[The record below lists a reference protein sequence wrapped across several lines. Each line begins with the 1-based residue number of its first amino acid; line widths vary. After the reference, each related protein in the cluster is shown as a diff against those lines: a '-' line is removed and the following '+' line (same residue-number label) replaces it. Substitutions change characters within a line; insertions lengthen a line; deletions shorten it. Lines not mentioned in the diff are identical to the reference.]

1 MPLLHSAGYSIAL
14 STTVF
19 IKTNQQSVI
28 AKKEISFPDKRSD
41 YLIPLSSIDSNNI
54 LYHHCM
60 PLSQVTCG
68 TVRADPAYSE
78 DSYLLPA
85 YEWLAEQIGFFPH
98 FVSVGKDEY
107 ALNRTGYQDQWRVR
121 DGGDFVNGEYRKNY
135 RKKGEFPNL
144 VLLSFDHLE
153 GVFMDHMTW
162 HIAINSCTNGNSVST
177 REMKM
182 ILKPSWTNRHWLR
195 AAMKS
200 HSVELLTPEIP
211 LHKAAGVW
219 VRNRATQKLIEMKG
233 FRNVEVVRTRV
244 ELVDSEEE

>member
-1 MPLLHSAGYSIAL
+1 
-14 STTVF
+14 
-19 IKTNQQSVI
+19 
-28 AKKEISFPDKRSD
+28 
-41 YLIPLSSIDSNNI
+41 
-54 LYHHCM
+54 M
-60 PLSQVTCG
+60 PLSQVTYG
-68 TVRADPAYSE
+68 TVRADPSYSVN
-78 DSYLLPA
+78 SFLLPA

-107 ALNRTGYQDQWRVR
+107 ALYRTGYQNQWRVR

-162 HIAINSCTNGNSVST
+162 HIAINSCTNGDRVST

-182 ILKPSWTNRHWLR
+182 ILKPSWTDKRWLR

-211 LHKAAGVW
+211 LHKAARVR
-219 VRNRATQKLIEMKG
+219 VRNRATQQLMEMKG
-233 FRNVEVVRTRV
+233 FRNVEVARTRT
-244 ELVDSEEE
+244 ELEDSKEE